1 MKESE
6 GQKSGGN
13 LKDSQGNKVEVV
25 WVRDAKKGSLN
36 GMHFSDR

>member
-25 WVRDAKKGSLN
+25 NEKKGSLDV
-36 GMHFSDR
+36 GKSMIITQ